1 MGMAE
6 RVKLSRRRLEPREIM
21 MWLYLATMGM
31 LFMGF
36 SSAYLVQRF
45 AVGWSAAPMPFVGW
59 INTIF
64 LLVSSYTWEWG
75 RRGFI
80 LGDYR
85 RLQVGLMLTMVLGV
99 LFLMGQVIG
108 WQLLV
113 RQGFFLASNQKGV
126 SYFYVLTF
134 LHAIHL
140 VAGLIMVGYWMVRA
154 LLYRVQSEEAPRLR
168 IAGLFWHALDALW
181 VYLFVFLQ
189 LNQLL

>member
-1 MGMAE
+1 MASG
-6 RVKLSRRRLEPREIM
+6 VKSGTRRLEPRELM
-21 MWLYLATMGM
+21 MWLYLATTAM

-45 AVGWSAAPMPFVGW
+45 AEGWVAVPLPAVTW
-59 INTIF
+59 INTAF
-64 LLVSSYTWEWG
+64 LLLSSYTYEWG

-85 RLQVGLMLTMVLGV
+85 RFQIGFMLTMVLGV

-108 WQLLV
+108 WQMLV
-113 RQGFFLASNQKGV
+113 RQGYSLASNQKGV

-134 LHAIHL
+134 LHGLHL
-140 VAGLIMVGYWMVRA
+140 LAGLVVVGYWTVRA
-154 LLYRVQSEEAPRLR
+154 LLYKVRYEEHKRLR

-181 VYLFVFLQ
+181 GYLFVFLQ
-189 LNQLL
+189 VNQLF